1 MKSIFLAA
9 LAALVLTGCGKT
21 ATITVDPG
29 MGNGVSPAVD
39 CHAVIP
45 NPDYHPTTGATKP

>member
-1 MKSIFLAA
+1 MKRIVAVTA
-9 LAALVLTGCGKT
+9 LTVALTGCGRT

-29 MGNGVSPAVD
+29 MGNNVAPAVD

-45 NPDYHPTTGATKP
+45 NPDYHPTTVKP